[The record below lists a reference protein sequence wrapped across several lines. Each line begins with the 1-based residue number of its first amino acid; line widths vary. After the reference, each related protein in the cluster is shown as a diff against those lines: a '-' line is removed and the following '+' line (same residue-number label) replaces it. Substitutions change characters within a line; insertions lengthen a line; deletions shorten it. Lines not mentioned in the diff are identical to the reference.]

1 MSKIILCR
9 HGHVEGIFPARFRG
23 RAEIP
28 LTERGLAEAQALAER
43 IAAQWSPA
51 AIYASPLRRCMQT
64 GNAIARTTGAPLVPL
79 DALLDIDYGDWQWKT
94 HDEVEREFPAHFSA
108 WFNLPW
114 LMRFSQGEC
123 LQDLLLRTAEVL
135 RFVLDRHTAETLVL
149 VGHESVN
156 RAMLLQ
162 VLDRPLN
169 QYWRISQ
176 APCTLNE
183 FEVTANSVRVLRID
197 DSVHLSAHGSPP

>member
-9 HGHVEGIFPARFRG
+9 HGHVEGISPARFRG

-28 LTERGLAEAQALAER
+28 LTERGRAEAQALAER
-43 IAAQWSPA
+43 IAAQWSPS
-51 AIYASPLRRCMQT
+51 AIYASPLQRCMET
-64 GNAIARTTGAPLVPL
+64 GNAIARATGAPLVPL

-94 HDEVEREFPAHFSA
+94 HDEAERESPAHFSA

-114 LMRFSQGEC
+114 LMRFPHGEC
-123 LQDLLLRTAEVL
+123 LQDLLLRTADVM
-135 RFVLDRHTAETLVL
+135 RFVLDRHAAETLVL

-162 VLDRPLN
+162 VLDRPLS
-169 QYWRISQ
+169 QYWRILQ
-176 APCTLNE
+176 VPCTLNE
-183 FEVTANSVRVLRID
+183 FEVTADSVTIVRID
-197 DSVHLSAHGSPP
+197 DSTHLPHQPSGP